1 MRIALNGWFL
11 AHHPHTGTGRYV
23 HALLTHL
30 PVVAPEHTYWVV
42 VPGGGPLPSLPAA
55 VRVQRVASG
64 AGHLAKIWFEQNL
77 FPAAC
82 RALAVD
88 VVHVPHWGPPL
99 TSPAPLVVTVH
110 DVIPLVLPDYRG
122 DWRVRAY
129 TALALAATRG
139 ASLVLADSDASRRDI
154 LQHIGLPE
162 VRVRTVHL
170 AAGSEYTSRSD
181 PAADEAARARYDLP
195 ESYALYLGGFDT
207 RKNVRAL
214 LTAWTWAGSAVGESY
229 PLALAGALP
238 KPNGR
243 LFADYPA
250 LARELDVT
258 DTVRFIG
265 PIAEADKPAVY
276 RGAGAF
282 VYPSAYEGFGL
293 PPLEAMACGTPVV
306 TTNNGSIGEVV
317 GDAAFLI
324 DPDDTR
330 AFGAGIITTLIEP
343 SVSDHLRVRGLERAR
358 RFTWEAT
365 ARQTAEAY
373 AAVA

>member
-1 MRIALNGWFL
+1 MRIVLNGWFL
-11 AHHPHTGTGRYV
+11 AHHPHTGTGRYL

-30 PVVAPEHTYWVV
+30 PVVAPEHVYWVV
-42 VPGGGPLPSLPAA
+42 VPGSNTLPPLPEA
-55 VRVQRVASG
+55 VKVQRVACG
-64 AGHLAKIWFEQNL
+64 GGHLAKIWFEQNL

-82 RALAVD
+82 RALKAD
-88 VVHVPHWGPPL
+88 VAHVPHWGPPL
-99 TSPAPLVVTVH
+99 SSPAPLVVTVH

-122 DWRVRAY
+122 GWRVRAY
-129 TALALAATRG
+129 TALAMAATRG
-139 ASLVLADSDASRRDI
+139 AGLVLADSEASRRDI
-154 LQHIGLPE
+154 LSQIGLPE
-162 VRVRTVHL
+162 ARVRTIYL
-170 AAGSEYTSRSD
+170 AAGPEYTSRFD
-181 PAADEAARARYDLP
+181 PTADEAARARYDLP
-195 ESYALYLGGFDT
+195 EAYVLYLGGYDT

-214 LTAWTWAGSAVGESY
+214 LAAWTWTGSALGESY
-229 PLALAGALP
+229 PLVLAGAQP
-238 KPNGR
+238 TPNGR

-250 LARELDVT
+250 LARELDVA
-258 DTVRFIG
+258 DSVRFIG
-265 PIAEADKPAVY
+265 AVAEADKPALY

-330 AFGAGIITTLIEP
+330 AFGAGIITTLVEP